1 MRFSAKTVRDAVM
14 FLGGAAL
21 MTHEVIGVP
30 EPRLAILGVAA
41 AMLGLPGSLGM
52 DRLLNRGAEPSSPP
66 PREEAP
72 R

>member
-1 MRFSAKTVRDAVM
+1 MRLSAKTLRDAAL
-14 FLGGAAL
+14 FLGGAAV

-30 EPRLAILGVAA
+30 EPRLAVLGVAA

-52 DRLLNRGAEPSSPP
+52 DRLLNRGAEQPP
-66 PREEAP
+66 PKEEAP